1 MWRCVLVFLLGACCS
16 GQIEQVAWDT
26 FSTKTLYRWAHS
38 ETTPEIN
45 AEYNEVLNGRLCE
58 AVHVGMVVRHG
69 ARYPSDGSME
79 EISDIHARIKNAKS
93 PVLYPE
99 LDNWQSPY
107 SIALENTL
115 NPEGERELRTLGQ
128 RTKRRFSRLFTN
140 YGKWVSFISSNKQR
154 TTASANSF
162 YQGLY
167 NATGDCL
174 FGGDP
179 CEPPTGISNYAPF
192 ELRFNN
198 SVIRYYDGC
207 ERYEKDIEDNPAHMA
222 QFAKYS
228 QTEEFINIAKSI
240 RTKLGLPGNFTL
252 SDGKSRGTTC
262 ILRLT
267 GNMKLLLG
275 ILIL

>member
-26 FSTKTLYRWAHS
+26 FSTKTLYRWAHN
-38 ETTPEIN
+38 ETTPDIN

-69 ARYPSDGSME
+69 ARYPNNRGMD
-79 EISDIHARIKNAKS
+79 EIRSIYTRIKNAKS
-93 PVLYPE
+93 PALYPE

-107 SIALENTL
+107 RLALENKL
-115 NPEGERELRTLGQ
+115 NPEGETELRILGQ
-128 RTKRRFSRLFTN
+128 RIKRRFSRLFTN
-140 YGKWVSFISSNKQR
+140 NGKWVSFVSSSKQR
-154 TTASANSF
+154 TKASANSF

-174 FGGDP
+174 FGGGDQ
-179 CEPPTGISNYAPF
+179 CNPPTGITSSNYAPL
-192 ELRFNN
+192 ELRLND
-198 SVIRYYDGC
+198 SVIRYYDSC
-207 ERYEKDIEDNPAHMA
+207 ERYQKDVVDNPAHMV

-240 RTKLGLPGNFTL
+240 RSKLVLPGNFL
-252 SDGKSRGTTC
+252 FSDGKSHGRTC
-262 ILRLT
+262 IL
-267 GNMKLLLG
+267 
-275 ILIL
+275 